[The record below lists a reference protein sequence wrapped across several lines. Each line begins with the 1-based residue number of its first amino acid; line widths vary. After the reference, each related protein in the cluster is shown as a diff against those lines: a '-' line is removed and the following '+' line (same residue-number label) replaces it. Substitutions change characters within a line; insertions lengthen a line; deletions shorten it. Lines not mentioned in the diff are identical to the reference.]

1 MPHWHNNLKV
11 QIQNWSLYAQQSI
24 ELTFVCKK
32 LCEIVH
38 VVMWS
43 THGEAVLCKISCL
56 DLVQSGNKTCD
67 MSLMAVTS
75 SHNVNE

>member
-1 MPHWHNNLKV
+1 M
-11 QIQNWSLYAQQSI
+11 
-24 ELTFVCKK
+24 
-32 LCEIVH
+32 IVH

-43 THGEAVLCKISCL
+43 THGEAVLCEI

-75 SHNVNE
+75 SHNISEWRNC